1 MNILL
6 KKAERKKER
15 KKERRKK
22 QIKNT
27 HIRSIGQMDITKIL
41 KQDLITKLNTK
52 TNLTT
57 SFYNDSNII
66 SNIDDFNYKSLVD
79 ILQKYQ

>member
-6 KKAERKKER
+6 KKAERKK
-15 KKERRKK
+15 KRRNK
-22 QIKNT
+22 
-27 HIRSIGQMDITKIL
+27 HIRNIGQVDITKII
-41 KQDLITKLNTK
+41 KQELITKLNTK

-66 SNIDDFNYKSLVD
+66 SNIDDFNYKSLDD
-79 ILQKYQ
+79 ILNKYK

>member
-6 KKAERKKER
+6 KKAERKKQ
-15 KKERRKK
+15 RRNKY
-22 QIKNT
+22 
-27 HIRSIGQMDITKIL
+27 IRNIGQVDITKII

-52 TNLTT
+52 TNLNT

-66 SNIDDFNYKSLVD
+66 SNIDDFNYKSLDD
-79 ILQKYQ
+79 ILNKYL

>member
-6 KKAERKKER
+6 KKAERKKQ
-15 KKERRKK
+15 RRNK
-22 QIKNT
+22 
-27 HIRSIGQMDITKIL
+27 HIRSIGQMDITKII

-52 TNLTT
+52 TNLNT

-66 SNIDDFNYKSLVD
+66 SNIDDFNYKSLDD
-79 ILQKYQ
+79 ILNKYL

>member
-6 KKAERKKER
+6 KKAERKKQ
-15 KKERRKK
+15 RRNK
-22 QIKNT
+22 
-27 HIRSIGQMDITKIL
+27 HIRSIGQMDITKII
-41 KQDLITKLNTK
+41 KQDLVTKLNTK
-52 TNLTT
+52 SDLNT

-66 SNIDDFNYKSLVD
+66 SNIDDFNYKSLDD